1 MSASRPTS
9 SVHRLVAI
17 AGLLALIT
25 TSCMFGG
32 GGDDDQQVYSGGK
45 IVAIESGL
53 PEDPNPSRGGQ
64 IVYGL
69 EAESAAVLD
78 DEGNVASGGYCLP
91 EARLAI
97 SGMQV
102 SKALFDT
109 LVVPDA
115 SGGYIPYLA
124 RSVEPDDDYTT
135 WTIRL
140 RDGLEFHNG
149 EAVDA
154 KAVKANL
161 DAYRAAASDDHDRES
176 ALFMFVLGDV
186 ESITATD
193 ELTVTVETRRPWVAF
208 PAALYSSGRL
218 GIVAPEQLKASPADC
233 ATRPIGT
240 GPFKLAEGDR
250 WAPGEDL
257 SLIRNPSYWQI
268 ASDGEPY
275 PYVDAVTFRA
285 IINSD
290 ERLAMLQQG
299 NLNMLMTSS
308 AAEIATS
315 LTQLRDDG
323 AINLLVSE
331 ERTET
336 SYLIM
341 NLASP
346 SSTGFCAAKASYSID
361 RNLAD
366 LDDLET
372 RTAIGQAIDR
382 DEFNRISNK
391 GLPALADGPFAP
403 GVMGYVAEPGAPGF
417 DPDAARARVQALK
430 DAGESTEIELM
441 TSSGPQTVRTS
452 GIVKEMLQDAGFTV
466 NLKVVPENELI
477 DEVVDGSFHVSTFRN
492 QPGEDPDANFN
503 WWHSESPINFGCF
516 ADEVIDE
523 NLEEGRTNPDP
534 DGRTEAYETITRR
547 LAEQS
552 YNVYLNYTAW
562 AVAESP
568 NVHGILGPD
577 LPDDGGP
584 PPGRI
589 VTGHPLHGVWI
600 DQD

>member
-1 MSASRPTS
+1 MSARRPTS
-9 SVHRLVAI
+9 SVHRPVAI

-32 GGDDDQQVYSGGK
+32 GDDDQQVFSGGK
-45 IVAIESGL
+45 IAAIESGM

-69 EAESAAVLD
+69 EAESAADLD

-97 SGMQV
+97 SGIQV
-102 SKALFDT
+102 SRAIFDT
-109 LVVPDA
+109 LVVPDS
-115 SGGYIPYLA
+115 SGGYAPYLA
-124 RSVEPDDDYTT
+124 RSVEPNDDHTV

-140 RDGLEFHNG
+140 REGVEFHNG
-149 EAVDA
+149 EPVDA

-161 DAYRAAASDDHDRES
+161 DAYRNHPSDDHDRAS
-176 ALFMFVLGDV
+176 QLIMFVLGDV
-186 ESITATD
+186 ESVTATD
-193 ELTVTVETRRPWVAF
+193 ELTVTVETTRPWVAF

-218 GIVAPEQLKASPADC
+218 GIVAPEQLKASATDC
-233 ATRPIGT
+233 ATRPIGS

-257 SLIRNPSYWQI
+257 VLVRNPDYWLI
-268 ASDGEPY
+268 APDDEPY

-285 IINSD
+285 VINSD

-315 LTQLRDDG
+315 LTQLRNDG

-336 SYLIM
+336 SYVIM
-341 NLASP
+341 NLAS
-346 SSTGFCAAKASYSID
+346 SSSDGFCATKASYRSERD
-361 RNLAD
+361 LAD
-366 LDDLET
+366 LTDLDT
-372 RTAIGQAIDR
+372 RTAISQAIDR
-382 DEFNRISNK
+382 DEFNQISNR

-403 GVMGYVAEPGAPGF
+403 EVIGHVSDPGAPGF
-417 DPDAARARVQALK
+417 DPDAARATVQALK
-430 DAGESTEIELM
+430 DAGKSTELELM

-452 GIVKEMLQDAGFTV
+452 GILKEMLEDAGFTV

-477 DEVVDGSFHVSTFRN
+477 DEVVGGSYHISTFRN

-503 WWHSESPINFGCF
+503 WWHSESPVNFGCF

-523 NLEEGRTNPDP
+523 NLETGRTNPDP
-534 DGRTEAYETITRR
+534 DVRREAYETITRR
-547 LAEQS
+547 FAEQS
-552 YNVYLNYTAW
+552 YNVYLNYSAW

-577 LPDDGGP
+577 LPDDQGP

-600 DQD
+600 DPD